1 MSRRGRNGSKNGS
14 KPRAEDVDFAGALA
28 DKSEQGAGTN
38 PCISSCHTSL
48 AKALQNFV
56 CAENDGDR
64 IPVTAAEFPPGDAAG
79 GDSVVDNNAADVVM
93 EDQKSE
99 RSGSDGTGP
108 LPKPMLADFDGAE
121 VDDPNRECVPRIP
134 IPEKTHKSRR
144 NLSSEQKAELQ
155 RLAAAEKARAQRCKE
170 RFHCAL
176 KLWKEAEK
184 KHADEAKAASKASA
198 KRG

>member
-1 MSRRGRNGSKNGS
+1 MSRRSRNGGKNGG

-64 IPVTAAEFPPGDAAG
+64 IPVTAAELPPGDAAG
-79 GDSVVDNNAADVVM
+79 GGSVVDNNAADVVM

-108 LPKPMLADFDGAE
+108 LPKPMLADRKQGLR
-121 VDDPNRECVPRIP
+121 DPKPRLGGPKPRRRCTGSTSVLEPSSGQLCIPACLGVEQQGSHVLLVCQSCDIFLSCVVS
-134 IPEKTHKSRR
+134 KT
-144 NLSSEQKAELQ
+144 
-155 RLAAAEKARAQRCKE
+155 
-170 RFHCAL
+170 
-176 KLWKEAEK
+176 
-184 KHADEAKAASKASA
+184 
-198 KRG
+198 